1 VLWFSVAATQR
12 SGAHSSECSAYVY
25 DKALAL
31 QGAVAKDAHVSIGDE
46 KEGNMRPIITTT
58 VTATIL
64 ALTAAMAST
73 AMAQQADNQTKQAVE
88 GIVAKWTQ
96 AINQGDSTAASSFFT
111 SDAFSI
117 DVYGRNSA
125 QTGDVTKKVHDMGI
139 DLANKVDDV
148 RFLTPGQVLLA
159 SGTFTVSYSK
169 NPNVKPGDTLTGN
182 WMRVLVKEGSDWK
195 IAAQS
200 LTRQAAPSAT
210 VGSGSTNR

>member
-1 VLWFSVAATQR
+1 
-12 SGAHSSECSAYVY
+12 
-25 DKALAL
+25 
-31 QGAVAKDAHVSIGDE
+31 
-46 KEGNMRPIITTT
+46 MRPIIKTTIT
-58 VTATIL
+58 TTIL
-64 ALTAAMAST
+64 ALAAAMAST

-96 AINQGDSTAASSFFT
+96 AVNQGDSDAASSMFT

-117 DVYGRNSA
+117 DVYGKNST

-159 SGTFTVSYSK
+159 SGTFTVTYSK
-169 NPNVKPGDTLTGN
+169 NPNVKPGDTITGN
-182 WMRVLVKEGSDWK
+182 WMRVLVKEGSGWK

-210 VGSGSTNR
+210 VGSSSTNK